1 MIEVYEVSVLEGVLG
16 EVLLDKV
23 TLALEQI
30 VDWER
35 ETKIN
40 VSGKRIPFGGGNK

>member
-1 MIEVYEVSVLEGVLG
+1 MIEVYGVSVLEGVLR

-23 TLALEQI
+23 ALALDQTLE
-30 VDWER
+30 WER

-40 VSGKRIPFGGGNK
+40 VWGKRITLGGGNK